1 MQGIMMN
8 TAYTVGD
15 YLLDRLN
22 YAGVTELFGV
32 PGDYNLQF
40 LDHVIS
46 HPKIAW
52 VGCTNELNA
61 AYGADGY
68 ARRKGA
74 AALLTTFGV
83 GELSALNGL
92 AGSYAEYLPVIHI
105 VGAPPLSSQRKG
117 ELLHHSLGDGNFG
130 HFAKMS
136 QPVSVAQ
143 GLLTPENALEEI
155 DRVISQALYHSRP
168 GYLLLPSDVAA
179 LPVFSRAAPPTVL
192 TPALSEDSL
201 TAFVAAARELM
212 QGAGRVALLG
222 DFLADRFG
230 VQEALSRWME
240 EVPLPHATLLMGKGL
255 FNEQRPHFAGTYSG
269 AASCPVVKQ
278 AIEQVDVLINIG
290 VRFTDTITAGFT
302 QKLPQ
307 GKCIDVDPFSAR
319 IGKQIFHQ
327 LPMHAAVQAL
337 HKLTAELCA
346 EWETPH
352 FTRTPLPVSD
362 NIPLDQQVFWQQ
374 IQEFLQPDD
383 ILVVEQGTASFGAA
397 ALNLPQGC
405 DFIVQPLWGSIGF
418 TLPAA
423 FGAQTAEPERRVILI
438 IGDGSA
444 QLTLQG
450 LGAAI
455 RYGLK
460 TTIFVINNDGY
471 TVERAIHGETQRYND
486 IAQWN
491 WTLFPAAFG
500 GKNVLS
506 ERVEDRH
513 QLSAVMA
520 KIRGKPQLAW
530 VEVVLPKMDIPELL
544 VAVTQS
550 IAKRNS
556 GQ

>member
-1 MQGIMMN
+1 
-8 TAYTVGD
+8 
-15 YLLDRLN
+15 
-22 YAGVTELFGV
+22 
-32 PGDYNLQF
+32 
-40 LDHVIS
+40 
-46 HPKIAW
+46 
-52 VGCTNELNA
+52 
-61 AYGADGY
+61 
-68 ARRKGA
+68 
-74 AALLTTFGV
+74 
-83 GELSALNGL
+83 
-92 AGSYAEYLPVIHI
+92 
-105 VGAPPLSSQRKG
+105 
-117 ELLHHSLGDGNFG
+117 
-130 HFAKMS
+130 
-136 QPVSVAQ
+136 VAQ

-155 DRVISQALYHSRP
+155 DRVITQALYHSRP

-179 LPVFSRAAPPTVL
+179 LPVASRAAPQKP
-192 TPALSEDSL
+192 PAAAFSQDSL
-201 TAFVAAARELM
+201 TAFVQATRELM
-212 QGAGRVALLG
+212 HGAHRVALLG

-230 VQEALSRWME
+230 VKAALSRWMD

-269 AASCPVVKQ
+269 AASCPVVKN
-278 AIEQVDVLINIG
+278 AIEQADVLINVG

-302 QKLPQ
+302 QQLPE
-307 GKCIDVDPFSAR
+307 GKCIDIDPFSAR
-319 IGKQIFHQ
+319 IGQQFFHQ
-327 LPMHAAVQAL
+327 LPMHEAVQAL
-337 HKLTAELCA
+337 HQLTAELCVQ
-346 EWETPH
+346 WEIPH
-352 FTRTPLPVSD
+352 FTRTPLPVTD
-362 NIPLDQQVFWQQ
+362 HVALDQQVFWQH
-374 IQEFLQPDD
+374 IQEFLQPGD

-397 ALNLPQGC
+397 ALNLPEDC

-506 ERVEDRH
+506 VRVEDRH
-513 QLSAVMA
+513 QLSAVLA
-520 KIRGKPQLAW
+520 EIRDKPQMAW

-544 VAVTQS
+544 GAVTKS

-556 GQ
+556 GL

>member
-1 MQGIMMN
+1 MMDN
-8 TAYTVGD
+8 AYTVGD
-15 YLLDRLN
+15 YLLDRLALSN
-22 YAGVTELFGV
+22 ITELFGV

-46 HPKIAW
+46 HQHITW
-52 VGCTNELNA
+52 LGCTNELNA

-74 AALLTTFGV
+74 SALLTTFGV

-117 ELLHHSLGDGNFG
+117 ELLHHSLGDGNFSR
-130 HFAKMS
+130 FADMS
-136 QPVSVAQ
+136 RQVSVAQ

-155 DRVISQALYHSRP
+155 DRVVAQALYHSRP

-179 LPVFSRAAPPTVL
+179 LPVASRATAQTPL
-192 TPALSEDSL
+192 QPALSSDSL
-201 TAFVAAARELM
+201 SAFIAAARDVM
-212 QGAGRVALLG
+212 QDARHVTLLA
-222 DFLADRFG
+222 DFLADRFNANH
-230 VQEALSRWME
+230 ALAQWVND
-240 EVPLPHATLLMGKGL
+240 VPLAHATLLMGKGL
-255 FNEQRPHFAGTYSG
+255 FDEQHPHFAGTYSG
-269 AASCPVVKQ
+269 AASCPVVKKVVEE
-278 AIEQVDVLINIG
+278 ADVVINVG

-302 QKLPQ
+302 HKLPE
-307 GKCIDVDPFSAR
+307 GKCIDIEPFSAR
-319 IGKQIFHQ
+319 IGKRIFHQ
-327 LPMHAAVQAL
+327 LPMLKAIDAL
-337 HKLTAELCA
+337 HQLTAELCT
-346 EWETPH
+346 EWQKPH

-362 NIPLDQQVFWQQ
+362 NTTLDQQVFWQQ

-397 ALNLPQGC
+397 ALNLPTGC

-423 FGAQTAEPERRVILI
+423 FGAQTAEPERRVVLI

-455 RYGLK
+455 RYYLK
-460 TTIFVINNDGY
+460 TAIFIINNDGY

-486 IAQWN
+486 IARWN

-500 GKNVLS
+500 GAEVLS
-506 ERVEDRH
+506 ERVENRQ

-520 KIRGKPQLAW
+520 KIRAKTQLAW
-530 VEVVLPKMDIPELL
+530 IEVVLPKMDIPELL
-544 VAVTQS
+544 DAVTKS